1 MDGEFATKVA
11 LKDGRKSKV
20 AVARKVEV
28 LAIIDARGAGEKPF
42 SNGIWDVQSKSLSP
56 DWAIL
61 GNVIRQGE
69 EVRVGEKCCGFMV
82 VVEGVSVTHRPF
94 EGMCAAWAIPPR
106 NCGKMAG
113 SAISC
118 GRWQREFES
127 HVTRFLLDRVC
138 VCASRMVWGARLP
151 SAARRRAFA
160 ICSAWRLITA
170 GGVKRSGEC
179 VGPLAWEAPSAELRE
194 EDTLVWC

>member
-42 SNGIWDVQSKSLSP
+42 SNGIWDVQPKSLSP

-61 GNVIRQGE
+61 GNVIRQRE

-94 EGMCAAWAIPPR
+94 EGMCAAWAIPSR
-106 NCGKMAG
+106 NCGETAG

-127 HVTRFLLDRVC
+127 P
-138 VCASRMVWGARLP
+138 GN
-151 SAARRRAFA
+151 A
-160 ICSAWRLITA
+160 IFT
-170 GGVKRSGEC
+170 
-179 VGPLAWEAPSAELRE
+179 
-194 EDTLVWC
+194 